1 MATNDFQVFA
11 GASGANVI
19 TQAQYAALPN
29 LTTGFQ
35 SGLAQSNQMNKVLRQ
50 TTIMA
55 SMIGQFIADQ
65 SNQNATD
72 DGTTGT
78 LEQRFIAALRN
89 LFRTK
94 LTANLNLYVNAG
106 SGNDSNNGLSTT
118 TAFRTIQAAIQTVYA
133 KYDLSGFGVNINLAD
148 GTYTAASGTGV
159 IGVNGAP
166 TGATASGG
174 NIAII
179 GNIAAPQNVII
190 SAVNAHAVAAGVN
203 AWISIAGVTF
213 TATGSGGVGGFAIVG
228 FPNGTI
234 TINGPCIFGAC
245 GSGHLTA
252 VSGSVIVNNGVNY
265 TVNGNAPTHLSAS
278 SSGSINFVG
287 NNAVTISGNPTFSSA
302 FAAVSSNANISMP
315 ATTISF
321 TGTVTGQR
329 YSAQMNGTITTGT
342 GNVNFFPG
350 TVAGAVGSGGQY
362 G

>member
-50 TTIMA
+50 TSIIA
-55 SMIGQFIADQ
+55 AMIGQFIADQ
-65 SNQNATD
+65 ANQNATD
-72 DGTTGT
+72 DGTTGV
-78 LEQRFIAALRN
+78 LEQNFIVALRN

-94 LTANLNLYVNAG
+94 LTQTLNLYVNAG

-118 TAFRTIQAAIQTVYA
+118 TAFRTIQAAVNAVYA

-159 IGVNGAP
+159 IGINGAP
-166 TGATASGG
+166 TGATAAGG

-190 SAVNAHAVAAGVN
+190 SAVNAHCIAAGVN
-203 AWISIAGVTF
+203 AWISVSGVTL
-213 TATGSGGVGGFAIVG
+213 TATGSGGVGGFGIVA
-228 FPNGTI
+228 FPNGTV

-245 GSGHLTA
+245 GSGHMTS
-252 VSGSVIVNNGVNY
+252 VSGSVIINTGVNY
-265 TVNGNAPTHLSAS
+265 TINGNAPSHISATS
-278 SSGSINFVG
+278 AGSVNFVG
-287 NNAVTISGNPTFSSA
+287 NNAITISGNPTFSSA
-302 FAAVSSNANISMP
+302 FATVGISGDIAMP
-315 ATTISF
+315 STTVSF
-321 TGTVTGQR
+321 TGTATGQR
-329 YSAQMNGTITTGT
+329 FNAQTNGVISTGT
-342 GNVNFFPG
+342 SNVNFFPG
-350 TVAGAVGSGGQY
+350 TVAGATGTGGQY
-362 G
+362 T